1 MLEPNFSQY
10 NCLGACEKMITF
22 QVCWNIGMHAVDAEL
37 IDLVK
42 HGKWAYFQGMVWES
56 FPMVREAWGNLVIDH
71 VLPGLRI
78 II

>member
-1 MLEPNFSQY
+1 
-10 NCLGACEKMITF
+10 
-22 QVCWNIGMHAVDAEL
+22 MHAVDAEL